1 MKFMSMKKVFLVI
14 NCFIFL
20 TLLFPVF
27 ATFAQTPVIPP
38 PTPAPTPAPVIPPP
52 TPAPTPATPDSPG
65 APTAQPTPV
74 PANSNSGLSFSI
86 KNPLKFKSIPELFN
100 AILNIFI
107 VILTP
112 LVVIFIILAGFKYV
126 MAQGNPAKIQEATQA
141 LTYAIIG
148 GILIVGATAITAIIG
163 NFINAFAA

>member
-1 MKFMSMKKVFLVI
+1 MKFMSTKKVFLVI

-38 PTPAPTPAPVIPPP
+38 PTA
-52 TPAPTPATPDSPG
+52 APTPATPASPG

-74 PANSNSGLSFSI
+74 PSNSNSGLSFSI
-86 KNPLKFKSIPELFN
+86 QNPLKFDSIPQLFT

-163 NFINAFAA
+163 NFIDAFAA

>member
-1 MKFMSMKKVFLVI
+1 MKDYLKIIRLFSLRYVIVF
-14 NCFIFL
+14 FL
-20 TLLFPVF
+20 TALPTLI
-27 ATFAQTPVIPP
+27 FAQGTLNPN
-38 PTPAPTPAPVIPPP
+38 
-52 TPAPTPATPDSPG
+52 PG
-65 APTAQPTPV
+65 SGGPSQASSSGSQ
-74 PANSNSGLSFSI
+74 GLSFSI
-86 KNPLKFKSIPELFN
+86 KNPLKFDSIPELFN

-148 GILIVGATAITAIIG
+148 GILIVGAFAITAIIS
-163 NFINAFAA
+163 NFVNAFAA